1 MQVTAAPVG
10 GYVTVDTFDNTENLQ
25 ATLVGAP
32 YLTNSGGTLYA
43 SYIVNM
49 DGTKMPSSDG
59 SYFTVFNDG
68 SGVTGN
74 YECRVL
80 AVTNGAAS
88 GFYRLGI
95 NNFGANAT
103 DGQMFPLDL
112 TPGSNYVVVT
122 SLVLSNGVSTI
133 WVNPAGQSSFSV
145 TDTSSP
151 SNPTN
156 ILNIS
161 DFELRESGSTAGSV
175 KVSKLKV
182 GKTFDSVF
190 PSLNIAQAG
199 ANVVLTSSD
208 PTIGVQS
215 STNVAGPYSDVSAS
229 TPYTN
234 AAGSV
239 QMYYRL
245 GQ

>member
-1 MQVTAAPVG
+1 MQVTAAPAG

-25 ATLVGAP
+25 ATLLGAP

-103 DGQMFPLDL
+103 DGQIFPLDL

-133 WVNPAGQSSFSV
+133 WVNPTSQSSASV
-145 TDTSSP
+145 TDFSSP
-151 SNPTN
+151 SSPTN

-161 DFELRESGSTAGSV
+161 DFELRESGGTAGSV
-175 KVSKLKV
+175 NVSKLKV
-182 GKTFDSVF
+182 GTTFDSVF
-190 PSLNIAQAG
+190 PSLKIAQSG
-199 ANVVLTSSD
+199 ANVVLSASD
-208 PTIGVQS
+208 PTLGIQS
-215 STNVAGPYSDVSAS
+215 STNAIGTYTDLSPSNPVTTAAS
-229 TPYTN
+229 SN
-234 AAGSV
+234 AV
-239 QMYYRL
+239 FYRL